1 MQFVKKDHLANL
13 KLEANKLDIDELEKL
28 SIDELK
34 PVSTDLSKLSD
45 IVKNDVVKKDVYHAK
60 IKDIEDKIP
69 DVTSLDTNATLNAKI
84 N

>member
-1 MQFVKKDHLANL
+1 M
-13 KLEANKLDIDELEKL
+13 EANKLDIDKLEKL

-69 DVTSLDTNATLNAKI
+69 DITSLDTNATLNAKI